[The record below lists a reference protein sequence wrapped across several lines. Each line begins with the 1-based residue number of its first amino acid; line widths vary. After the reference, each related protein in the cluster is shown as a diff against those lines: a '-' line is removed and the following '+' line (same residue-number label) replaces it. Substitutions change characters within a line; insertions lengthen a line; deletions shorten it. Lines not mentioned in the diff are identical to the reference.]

1 MTSISNV
8 TGYDASSYLSA
19 IKSTNSTGSS
29 SVGSDT
35 DTDED
40 SSTQATSGHH
50 HRGGGGMGKALME
63 TMQQLGMT
71 PPAPPADAADASS
84 SSDSSATPATGDLQ
98 SDFGSFMSQL
108 FQALQSESGTSSGNG
123 TGDGSSSSPGGRFAA
138 ALSSLTTDAANGSAP
153 DGLQSAYTQ
162 LMQDLQGGTGTS
174 TNSDAGSSSTSTP
187 DLQAFLSTLQQNLAQ
202 YGQHQMAVGN
212 VVSTQA

>member
-8 TGYDASSYLSA
+8 TGYDASSYLTA
-19 IKSTNSTGSS
+19 IKSTSGSS
-29 SVGSDT
+29 VSSDAG
-35 DTDED
+35 TDED
-40 SSTQATSGHH
+40 ASTQATSGHH

-63 TMQQLGMT
+63 TMQQLGIT

-84 SSDSSATPATGDLQ
+84 SDSSSTPATGDLQ
-98 SDFGSFMSQL
+98 SDFGSFMTQL
-108 FQALQSESGTSSGNG
+108 FQALQAESGNSSGNGNG

-138 ALSSLTTDAANGSAP
+138 ALSSLTTDVANGSAP
-153 DGLQSAYTQ
+153 AGLQSAYTQ